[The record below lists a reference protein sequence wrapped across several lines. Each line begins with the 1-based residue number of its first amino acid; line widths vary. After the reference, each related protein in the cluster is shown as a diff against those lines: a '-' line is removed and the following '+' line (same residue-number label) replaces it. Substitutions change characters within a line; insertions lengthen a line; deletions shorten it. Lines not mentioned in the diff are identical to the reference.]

1 MRIKIFALC
10 YLLGVPI
17 FCLISCP
24 VFGKVPPA
32 TAKIVF
38 SGNREKFERRDIYLM
53 NPDGQDVINLTN
65 HRADDVQPVFSPTG
79 EQILFYSD
87 RDRSRLSFDLYLMNA
102 DGSNVRR
109 VFAKSQ
115 ERITPTWSPDGKK
128 IAYVRSDLG
137 VPYLYIAPI
146 DGKREDR
153 VVIGIMPVWSPDGDE
168 IAFINTTLKHPR
180 YITLL
185 NLQTGRPKFFFPLN
199 APAWLRYPAWSPD
212 GNKLAFTW
220 MRAEPK
226 PANFDRETL
235 YVVNRD
241 GAEFHQLI
249 DAAGPPV
256 VHPVWSPA
264 GDELLYERPARDFKH
279 RHLFKMSVAG
289 GPPTQLTHLTVWNH
303 LGDWFDPAYALPV
316 SPQPQLLTTT
326 WGNLRKAR

>member
-1 MRIKIFALC
+1 MRVKLFSLFCFLNVSVLFSAWG
-10 YLLGVPI
+10 GVPPI
-17 FCLISCP
+17 
-24 VFGKVPPA
+24 

-38 SGNREKFERRDIYLM
+38 SGNREKFENRDIYLM
-53 NPDGQDVINLTN
+53 NTDGQDVFNLTN
-65 HRADDVQPVFSPTG
+65 HPSDNLQPVFSPTG
-79 EQILFYSD
+79 EHILFCSN
-87 RDRSRLSFDLYLMNA
+87 RDRSPLSFDLYLMDS

-109 VFAKSQ
+109 VFAKSR
-115 ERITPTWSPDGKK
+115 ERVSPAWSPDGKQ
-128 IAYVRSDLG
+128 IIYVRSDLG

-180 YITLL
+180 YITFL
-185 NLQTGRPKFFFPLN
+185 NLRTGRQKFFFPLD

-226 PANFDRETL
+226 PENFDRETL

-256 VHPVWSPA
+256 VHPVWSPE
-264 GDELLYERPARDFKH
+264 GNELLYERPDRDFKH
-279 RHLFKMSVAG
+279 RHIFKMSVAD
-289 GPPTQLTHLTVWNH
+289 GPPTQLTHLTVWNQ
-303 LGDWFDPAYALPV
+303 LGNWFDPLYALPV
-316 SPQPQLLTTT
+316 SPQSHLLTTT
-326 WGNLRKAR
+326 WAEKKKK

>member
-1 MRIKIFALC
+1 MRVKIFFLC
-10 YLLGVPI
+10 SLLSVII
-17 FCLISCP
+17 FCSISCP

-38 SGNREKFERRDIYLM
+38 SGNREKFEQRDIYLM
-53 NPDGQDVINLTN
+53 NPDGKEVVNLTK
-65 HRADDVQPVFSPTG
+65 HSADDVLPIFSPTG
-79 EQILFYSD
+79 EHILFCSD
-87 RDRSRLSFDLYLMNA
+87 RDGAPLSFDLYLMNA
-102 DGSNVRR
+102 DGSDTRR
-109 VFAKSQ
+109 VFDKSAL
-115 ERITPTWSPDGKK
+115 RITPTWSPDGKQ
-128 IAYVRSDLG
+128 IAYVRSGLG
-137 VPYLYIAPI
+137 VAHIYIAPI

-180 YITLL
+180 YVTLL
-185 NLQTGRPKFFFPLN
+185 NVQTLRSKFFFPLD

-226 PANFDRETL
+226 PENFGWETL

-249 DAAGPPV
+249 DEVGPPV
-256 VHPVWSPA
+256 VHPVWSPE
-264 GDELLYERPARDFKH
+264 GDELLYERPDRDFKH
-279 RHLFKMSVAG
+279 RHIFKMSVAG
-289 GPPTQLTHLTVWNH
+289 GPPTQLTHLTVWNQ

-316 SPQPQLLTTT
+316 SPQPHLLTTI
-326 WGNLRKAR
+326 WAEEKKK